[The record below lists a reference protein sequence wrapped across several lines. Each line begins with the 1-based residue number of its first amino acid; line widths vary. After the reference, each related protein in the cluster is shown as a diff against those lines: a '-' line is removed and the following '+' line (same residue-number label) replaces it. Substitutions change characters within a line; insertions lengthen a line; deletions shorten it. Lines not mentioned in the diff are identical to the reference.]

1 MAEKKLRP
9 GQKIKMVSVDE
20 LLGCAGE
27 ESSLEIDINR
37 IQPFQNHPF
46 KVVDDA
52 KMDDL
57 VNSIRQNGVLTPVLV
72 RPTDDGGY
80 EMISGHR
87 RMHAAER
94 AGLATIP
101 AIIRE
106 LTDDDATIVMVEANS
121 QREEILPSEK
131 AFAYKMRYEATKRKA
146 GRPDK
151 NSPQVGTNFR
161 ADEELAKEVGESKNQ
176 VYRFIRLTDLIPE
189 LLEISDITISM
200 KAMDH
205 FKMPELISNR
215 YYVAMDADESSA
227 YESLKSDLV
236 LPYMNGEITAANAA
250 TLTGKLV
257 QMANGA
263 VYADNGEEVLIHNKK
278 LDALEDLIEA
288 ANGRPVMVAYWY
300 KHDLVR
306 IEKRLNE
313 MKIYYEKLD
322 SDASIKKWNNG
333 DLPVAL
339 IHPASAG
346 HGLNLQSGGNILIWF
361 GLTWSLELYQQTV
374 ARLWRQGQS
383 AETVIV

>member
-57 VNSIRQNGVLTPVLV
+57 VNSIRLNGVLTPVLV

-121 QREEILPSEK
+121 QREEVLPSEK
-131 AFAYKMRYEATKRKA
+131 AFAYKMRMEAVKRQA
-146 GRPDK
+146 GRPGK
-151 NSPQVGTNFR
+151 ENYSQLGNNFGTKTSS
-161 ADEELAKEVGESKNQ
+161 EELAKEVGESKNQ

-189 LLEISDITISM
+189 LLEMVDA
-200 KAMDH
+200 K
-205 FKMPELISNR
+205 KMPLVTAVDIS
-215 YYVAMDADESSA
+215 YIDPKVQQYL
-227 YESLKSDLV
+227 YEYIKENGMVKSYQVTALRKYLEDYETIGQSKMIAV
-236 LPYMNGEITAANAA
+236 LNEVI
-250 TLTGKLV
+250 TGKTQTKSV
-257 QMANGA
+257 HFT
-263 VYADNGEEVLIHNKK
+263 EKK
-278 LDALEDLIEA
+278 LRKYFSSNYTVSDMEKIMIRLLEKWKSEQE
-288 ANGRPVMVAYWY
+288 GR
-300 KHDLVR
+300 
-306 IEKRLNE
+306 
-313 MKIYYEKLD
+313 
-322 SDASIKKWNNG
+322 NNG
-333 DLPVAL
+333 
-339 IHPASAG
+339 I
-346 HGLNLQSGGNILIWF
+346 
-361 GLTWSLELYQQTV
+361 
-374 ARLWRQGQS
+374 
-383 AETVIV
+383 

>member
-106 LTDDDATIVMVEANS
+106 LTDDDASIVMVEANS

-131 AFAYKMRYEATKRKA
+131 AFAYKMRMEAVKRQA
-146 GRPDK
+146 GRPGKD
-151 NSPQVGTNFR
+151 NYSQLGNNFGTKTSS
-161 ADEELAKEVGESKNQ
+161 EESAKEVGESKNQ
-176 VYRFIRLTDLIPE
+176 IFRFIRLTELIPE
-189 LLEISDITISM
+189 LLEMVDV
-200 KAMDH
+200 K
-205 FKMPELISNR
+205 KMPLVTAVDIS
-215 YYVAMDADESSA
+215 YIDPKVQQYL
-227 YESLKSDLV
+227 YEYIKENGMVKSYQVTALRKYLEDYETIGQSKMIAV
-236 LPYMNGEITAANAA
+236 LNEVI
-250 TLTGKLV
+250 TGKTQTKSV
-257 QMANGA
+257 HFT
-263 VYADNGEEVLIHNKK
+263 EKK
-278 LDALEDLIEA
+278 LRKYFSSNYTVSDMEKIMIRLLE
-288 ANGRPVMVAYWY
+288 
-300 KHDLVR
+300 
-306 IEKRLNE
+306 
-313 MKIYYEKLD
+313 
-322 SDASIKKWNNG
+322 KWKSEQEGGNNG
-333 DLPVAL
+333 
-339 IHPASAG
+339 I
-346 HGLNLQSGGNILIWF
+346 
-361 GLTWSLELYQQTV
+361 
-374 ARLWRQGQS
+374 
-383 AETVIV
+383 

>member
-131 AFAYKMRYEATKRKA
+131 AFAYKMRYEAIRRSTGRKSKADNDVEKNVSQLGTQKRS
-146 GRPDK
+146 DK
-151 NSPQVGTNFR
+151 VL
-161 ADEELAKEVGESKNQ
+161 EEEFGESRNQ
-176 VYRFIRLTDLIPE
+176 IHRFIRLTELIPE
-189 LLEISDITISM
+189 LLDMVDT
-200 KAMDH
+200 K
-205 FKMPELISNR
+205 KMPLVTAVDISYIDQKVQQYLYEYIKENGMVKSYQVTALR
-215 YYVAMDADESSA
+215 KYLED
-227 YESLKSDLV
+227 YESISQSK
-236 LPYMNGEITAANAA
+236 MIT
-250 TLTGKLV
+250 V
-257 QMANGA
+257 
-263 VYADNGEEVLIHNKK
+263 
-278 LDALEDLIEA
+278 
-288 ANGRPVMVAYWY
+288 
-300 KHDLVR
+300 
-306 IEKRLNE
+306 LNE
-313 MKIYYEKLD
+313 MITGKTQSKSVHFTEKKLRKFFSSNYTVNDMEKIMIRLLEKWK
-322 SDASIKKWNNG
+322 SEQEGGNNG
-333 DLPVAL
+333 
-339 IHPASAG
+339 I
-346 HGLNLQSGGNILIWF
+346 
-361 GLTWSLELYQQTV
+361 
-374 ARLWRQGQS
+374 
-383 AETVIV
+383 

>member
-20 LLGCAGE
+20 LLGVAGE

-131 AFAYKMRYEATKRKA
+131 AFAYKMRMEAVKRQA
-146 GRPDK
+146 GRPGKD
-151 NSPQVGTNFR
+151 NYSQLGNNFGTKTSS
-161 ADEELAKEVGESKNQ
+161 EELAKELGESKNQ
-176 VYRFIRLTDLIPE
+176 IFRFIRLTELIPE
-189 LLEISDITISM
+189 LLEIVDT
-200 KAMDH
+200 K
-205 FKMPELISNR
+205 KMPLVTAVDISYIDQKVQQYLYEYIKENGMVKSYQATALR
-215 YYVAMDADESSA
+215 KYLED
-227 YESLKSDLV
+227 YESISQSK
-236 LPYMNGEITAANAA
+236 MIT
-250 TLTGKLV
+250 V
-257 QMANGA
+257 
-263 VYADNGEEVLIHNKK
+263 
-278 LDALEDLIEA
+278 
-288 ANGRPVMVAYWY
+288 
-300 KHDLVR
+300 
-306 IEKRLNE
+306 LNE
-313 MKIYYEKLD
+313 MITGKTQSKSVHFTEKKLRKYFSSNYTVNDMEKIMIRLLEKWK
-322 SDASIKKWNNG
+322 SEQEGGNNG
-333 DLPVAL
+333 
-339 IHPASAG
+339 I
-346 HGLNLQSGGNILIWF
+346 
-361 GLTWSLELYQQTV
+361 
-374 ARLWRQGQS
+374 
-383 AETVIV
+383 

>member
-1 MAEKKLRP
+1 MAEKRLRP

-57 VNSIRQNGVLTPVLV
+57 VNSIRLNGVLTPVLV

-121 QREEILPSEK
+121 QREEVLPSEK
-131 AFAYKMRYEATKRKA
+131 AFAYKMRYEAMKRQ
-146 GRPDK
+146 GSRNDLT
-151 NSPQVGTNFR
+151 SYQVGTKLR
-161 ADEELAKEVGESKNQ
+161 ADEELAKELGESKNQ

-189 LLEISDITISM
+189 LLEMVDA
-200 KAMDH
+200 K
-205 FKMPELISNR
+205 KMPLVTAVDIS
-215 YYVAMDADESSA
+215 YIDPKVQQYL
-227 YESLKSDLV
+227 YEYIKENGMVKSYQVTALRKYLEDYKTIGQSKMIAV
-236 LPYMNGEITAANAA
+236 LNEVI
-250 TLTGKLV
+250 TGKTQTKSV
-257 QMANGA
+257 HFT
-263 VYADNGEEVLIHNKK
+263 EKK
-278 LDALEDLIEA
+278 LRKYFSSNYTVSDMEKIMIRLLEKWKSEQE
-288 ANGRPVMVAYWY
+288 GR
-300 KHDLVR
+300 
-306 IEKRLNE
+306 
-313 MKIYYEKLD
+313 
-322 SDASIKKWNNG
+322 NNG
-333 DLPVAL
+333 
-339 IHPASAG
+339 I
-346 HGLNLQSGGNILIWF
+346 
-361 GLTWSLELYQQTV
+361 
-374 ARLWRQGQS
+374 
-383 AETVIV
+383 

>member
-9 GQKIKMVSVDE
+9 GQKIKIVSVDE

-131 AFAYKMRYEATKRKA
+131 AFAYKMRYEAMKRQ
-146 GRPDK
+146 GSRSDLT
-151 NSPQVGTNFR
+151 SYQVGTKLR
-161 ADEELAKEVGESKNQ
+161 ADEELAKELGESKNQ
-176 VYRFIRLTDLIPE
+176 VYRFIRLTELIPE
-189 LLEISDITISM
+189 LLEMVDT
-200 KAMDH
+200 K
-205 FKMPELISNR
+205 KMPLVTAVDISYIDQKVQQYLYEYIKENGMVKSYQVTALR
-215 YYVAMDADESSA
+215 KYLED
-227 YESLKSDLV
+227 YESISQSK
-236 LPYMNGEITAANAA
+236 MIT
-250 TLTGKLV
+250 V
-257 QMANGA
+257 
-263 VYADNGEEVLIHNKK
+263 
-278 LDALEDLIEA
+278 
-288 ANGRPVMVAYWY
+288 
-300 KHDLVR
+300 
-306 IEKRLNE
+306 LNE
-313 MKIYYEKLD
+313 MITGKTQSKSVHFTEKKLRKYFSSNYTVNDMEKIMIRLLEKWK
-322 SDASIKKWNNG
+322 SEQEGGNNG
-333 DLPVAL
+333 
-339 IHPASAG
+339 I
-346 HGLNLQSGGNILIWF
+346 
-361 GLTWSLELYQQTV
+361 
-374 ARLWRQGQS
+374 
-383 AETVIV
+383 

>member
-131 AFAYKMRYEATKRKA
+131 AFAYKMRYEAMKRQ
-146 GRPDK
+146 GSRSDLT
-151 NSPQVGTNFR
+151 SYQVGTKLR
-161 ADEELAKEVGESKNQ
+161 ADEELAKELGESKNQ
-176 VYRFIRLTDLIPE
+176 VYRFIRLTELIPE
-189 LLEISDITISM
+189 LLEMVDT
-200 KAMDH
+200 K
-205 FKMPELISNR
+205 KMPLVTAVDISYIDQKVQQYLYEYIKENGMVKSYQVTALR
-215 YYVAMDADESSA
+215 KYLED
-227 YESLKSDLV
+227 YESISQSK
-236 LPYMNGEITAANAA
+236 MIT
-250 TLTGKLV
+250 V
-257 QMANGA
+257 
-263 VYADNGEEVLIHNKK
+263 
-278 LDALEDLIEA
+278 
-288 ANGRPVMVAYWY
+288 
-300 KHDLVR
+300 
-306 IEKRLNE
+306 LNE
-313 MKIYYEKLD
+313 MITGKTQSKSVHFTEKKLRKYFSSNYTVNDMEKIMIRLLEKWK
-322 SDASIKKWNNG
+322 SEQEGGNNG
-333 DLPVAL
+333 
-339 IHPASAG
+339 I
-346 HGLNLQSGGNILIWF
+346 
-361 GLTWSLELYQQTV
+361 
-374 ARLWRQGQS
+374 
-383 AETVIV
+383 

>member
-27 ESSLEIDINR
+27 ESSLEININR

-131 AFAYKMRYEATKRKA
+131 AFAYKMRYEAIRRSTGRKSKADNDVEKNVSQLGTQKRS
-146 GRPDK
+146 DK
-151 NSPQVGTNFR
+151 VL
-161 ADEELAKEVGESKNQ
+161 EEEFGESRNQ
-176 VYRFIRLTDLIPE
+176 IHRFIRLTELIPE
-189 LLEISDITISM
+189 LLDMVDT
-200 KAMDH
+200 K
-205 FKMPELISNR
+205 KMPLVTAVDISYIDQKVQQYLYEYIKENGMVKSYQVTALR
-215 YYVAMDADESSA
+215 KYLED
-227 YESLKSDLV
+227 YESISQSK
-236 LPYMNGEITAANAA
+236 MIT
-250 TLTGKLV
+250 V
-257 QMANGA
+257 
-263 VYADNGEEVLIHNKK
+263 
-278 LDALEDLIEA
+278 
-288 ANGRPVMVAYWY
+288 
-300 KHDLVR
+300 
-306 IEKRLNE
+306 LNE
-313 MKIYYEKLD
+313 MITGKTQSKSVHFTEKKLRKYFSSNYTVNDMEKIMIRLLEKWK
-322 SDASIKKWNNG
+322 SEQEGGNNG
-333 DLPVAL
+333 
-339 IHPASAG
+339 I
-346 HGLNLQSGGNILIWF
+346 
-361 GLTWSLELYQQTV
+361 
-374 ARLWRQGQS
+374 
-383 AETVIV
+383 

>member
-94 AGLATIP
+94 AGLAAIP

-131 AFAYKMRYEATKRKA
+131 AFAYKMRYEAMKRQ
-146 GRPDK
+146 GSRSDLT
-151 NSPQVGTNFR
+151 SYQVGTKLR
-161 ADEELAKEVGESKNQ
+161 ADEELAKELGESKNQ
-176 VYRFIRLTDLIPE
+176 VYRFIRLTELIPE
-189 LLEISDITISM
+189 LLEMVDT
-200 KAMDH
+200 K
-205 FKMPELISNR
+205 KMPLVTAVDISYIDQKVQQYLYEYIKENGMVKSYQVTALR
-215 YYVAMDADESSA
+215 KYLED
-227 YESLKSDLV
+227 YESISQSK
-236 LPYMNGEITAANAA
+236 MIT
-250 TLTGKLV
+250 V
-257 QMANGA
+257 
-263 VYADNGEEVLIHNKK
+263 
-278 LDALEDLIEA
+278 
-288 ANGRPVMVAYWY
+288 
-300 KHDLVR
+300 
-306 IEKRLNE
+306 LNE
-313 MKIYYEKLD
+313 MITGKTQSKSVHFTEKKLRKYFSSNYTVSDMEKIMIRLLEKWK
-322 SDASIKKWNNG
+322 SEQEGGNNG
-333 DLPVAL
+333 
-339 IHPASAG
+339 I
-346 HGLNLQSGGNILIWF
+346 
-361 GLTWSLELYQQTV
+361 
-374 ARLWRQGQS
+374 
-383 AETVIV
+383 

>member
-20 LLGCAGE
+20 LLGCTGE
-27 ESSLEIDINR
+27 ESSLGIDINR

-131 AFAYKMRYEATKRKA
+131 AFAYKMRMEAVKRQA
-146 GRPDK
+146 GRPGKD
-151 NSPQVGTNFR
+151 NYSQLGNNFGTKTSS
-161 ADEELAKEVGESKNQ
+161 EELAKELGESKNQ
-176 VYRFIRLTDLIPE
+176 IFRFIRLTELIPE
-189 LLEISDITISM
+189 LLEMVDT
-200 KAMDH
+200 K
-205 FKMPELISNR
+205 KMPLVTAVDISYIDQKVQQYLYEYIKENGMVKSYQVTALR
-215 YYVAMDADESSA
+215 KYLED
-227 YESLKSDLV
+227 YESISQSK
-236 LPYMNGEITAANAA
+236 MIT
-250 TLTGKLV
+250 V
-257 QMANGA
+257 
-263 VYADNGEEVLIHNKK
+263 
-278 LDALEDLIEA
+278 
-288 ANGRPVMVAYWY
+288 
-300 KHDLVR
+300 
-306 IEKRLNE
+306 LNE
-313 MKIYYEKLD
+313 MITGKTQSKSVHFTEKKLRKYFSSNYTVNDMEKIMIRLLEKWK
-322 SDASIKKWNNG
+322 SEQEGGNNG
-333 DLPVAL
+333 
-339 IHPASAG
+339 I
-346 HGLNLQSGGNILIWF
+346 
-361 GLTWSLELYQQTV
+361 
-374 ARLWRQGQS
+374 
-383 AETVIV
+383 

>member
-57 VNSIRQNGVLTPVLV
+57 VNSIRLNGVLTPVLV

-121 QREEILPSEK
+121 QREEVLPSEK
-131 AFAYKMRYEATKRKA
+131 AFAYKMRYEAIRRSTGRKSKNELSAEKNVSQLGTQKRS
-146 GRPDK
+146 DK
-151 NSPQVGTNFR
+151 VLE
-161 ADEELAKEVGESKNQ
+161 DEFGESRNQ
-176 VYRFIRLTDLIPE
+176 IHRFIRLTELIPE
-189 LLEISDITISM
+189 LLEMVDA
-200 KAMDH
+200 K
-205 FKMPELISNR
+205 KMPLVTAVDIS
-215 YYVAMDADESSA
+215 YIDPKVQKYL
-227 YESLKSDLV
+227 YEYIKENGMVKSYQVTALRKYLEDYETIGQSKMIAV
-236 LPYMNGEITAANAA
+236 LNEVI
-250 TLTGKLV
+250 TGKTQKKSV
-257 QMANGA
+257 HFT
-263 VYADNGEEVLIHNKK
+263 EKK
-278 LDALEDLIEA
+278 LRKYFSSNYTVSDMEKIMIRLLEKWKSEQE
-288 ANGRPVMVAYWY
+288 GR
-300 KHDLVR
+300 
-306 IEKRLNE
+306 
-313 MKIYYEKLD
+313 
-322 SDASIKKWNNG
+322 NNG
-333 DLPVAL
+333 
-339 IHPASAG
+339 I
-346 HGLNLQSGGNILIWF
+346 
-361 GLTWSLELYQQTV
+361 
-374 ARLWRQGQS
+374 
-383 AETVIV
+383 

>member
-131 AFAYKMRYEATKRKA
+131 AFAYKMRYEAMKRQ
-146 GRPDK
+146 GSRSDLT
-151 NSPQVGTNFR
+151 SPQVGTNFR

-189 LLEISDITISM
+189 LLEMVDT
-200 KAMDH
+200 K
-205 FKMPELISNR
+205 KMPLVTAVDIS
-215 YYVAMDADESSA
+215 YMDQKVQQYLYEYIKENGMVKSYQVTALRKYLED
-227 YESLKSDLV
+227 YESISQSK
-236 LPYMNGEITAANAA
+236 MIT
-250 TLTGKLV
+250 V
-257 QMANGA
+257 
-263 VYADNGEEVLIHNKK
+263 
-278 LDALEDLIEA
+278 
-288 ANGRPVMVAYWY
+288 
-300 KHDLVR
+300 
-306 IEKRLNE
+306 LNE
-313 MKIYYEKLD
+313 MITGKTQSKSVHFTEKKLRKYFSSNYTVSDMEKIMIRLLEKWK
-322 SDASIKKWNNG
+322 SEQEGGNNG
-333 DLPVAL
+333 
-339 IHPASAG
+339 I
-346 HGLNLQSGGNILIWF
+346 
-361 GLTWSLELYQQTV
+361 
-374 ARLWRQGQS
+374 
-383 AETVIV
+383 

>member
-131 AFAYKMRYEATKRKA
+131 AFAYKMRYEAMKRQ
-146 GRPDK
+146 GSRSDLT
-151 NSPQVGTNFR
+151 SYQVGTKLR
-161 ADEELAKEVGESKNQ
+161 ADEELAKELGESKNQ
-176 VYRFIRLTDLIPE
+176 VYRFIRLTELIPE
-189 LLEISDITISM
+189 LLDMVDT
-200 KAMDH
+200 K
-205 FKMPELISNR
+205 KMPLVTAVDISYIDQKVQQYLYEYIKENGMVKSYQVTALR
-215 YYVAMDADESSA
+215 KYLED
-227 YESLKSDLV
+227 YESISQSK
-236 LPYMNGEITAANAA
+236 MIT
-250 TLTGKLV
+250 V
-257 QMANGA
+257 
-263 VYADNGEEVLIHNKK
+263 
-278 LDALEDLIEA
+278 
-288 ANGRPVMVAYWY
+288 
-300 KHDLVR
+300 
-306 IEKRLNE
+306 LNE
-313 MKIYYEKLD
+313 MITGKTQSKSVHFTEKKLRKYFSSNYTVNDMEKIMIRLLEKWK
-322 SDASIKKWNNG
+322 SEQEGGNNG
-333 DLPVAL
+333 
-339 IHPASAG
+339 I
-346 HGLNLQSGGNILIWF
+346 
-361 GLTWSLELYQQTV
+361 
-374 ARLWRQGQS
+374 
-383 AETVIV
+383 

>member
-9 GQKIKMVSVDE
+9 GQKIKMVSVDD

-131 AFAYKMRYEATKRKA
+131 AFAYKMRMEAVKRQA
-146 GRPDK
+146 GRPGKD
-151 NSPQVGTNFR
+151 NYSQLGNNFGTKTSS
-161 ADEELAKEVGESKNQ
+161 EELAKELGESKNQ
-176 VYRFIRLTDLIPE
+176 IFRFIRLTELIPE
-189 LLEISDITISM
+189 LLEMVDT
-200 KAMDH
+200 K
-205 FKMPELISNR
+205 KMPLVTAVDISYIDQKVQQYLYEYIKENGMVKSYQVTALR
-215 YYVAMDADESSA
+215 KYLED
-227 YESLKSDLV
+227 YESISQSK
-236 LPYMNGEITAANAA
+236 MIT
-250 TLTGKLV
+250 V
-257 QMANGA
+257 
-263 VYADNGEEVLIHNKK
+263 
-278 LDALEDLIEA
+278 
-288 ANGRPVMVAYWY
+288 
-300 KHDLVR
+300 
-306 IEKRLNE
+306 LNE
-313 MKIYYEKLD
+313 MITGKTQSKSVHFTEKKLRKYFSSNYTVNDMEKIMIRLLEKWKLEQEGG
-322 SDASIKKWNNG
+322 NNG
-333 DLPVAL
+333 
-339 IHPASAG
+339 I
-346 HGLNLQSGGNILIWF
+346 
-361 GLTWSLELYQQTV
+361 
-374 ARLWRQGQS
+374 
-383 AETVIV
+383 